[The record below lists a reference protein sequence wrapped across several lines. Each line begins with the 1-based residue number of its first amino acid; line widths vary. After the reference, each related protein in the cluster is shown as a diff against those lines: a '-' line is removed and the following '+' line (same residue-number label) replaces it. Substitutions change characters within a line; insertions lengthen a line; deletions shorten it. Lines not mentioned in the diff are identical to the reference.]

1 MLRNVVLAGGNS
13 LFPGLPERIASEMG
27 SHESDPNNWTVKVIA
42 TPERKEAVWIGGS
55 ILASISTFKDL
66 SISKEDYLE
75 RGSQLVNVKEDEKEA
90 AWKAAIIDREEK
102 NPKRSTI
109 LSDRALLVTVLYYPH
124 HPFALNF

>member
-13 LFPGLPERIASEMG
+13 LFPGFPERIASEMG
-27 SHESDPNNWTVKVIA
+27 SHESDPNFWTVKVIA

-102 NPKRSTI
+102 IQKGQRYFPI
-109 LSDRALLVTVLYYPH
+109 EH
-124 HPFALNF
+124 CW

>member
-1 MLRNVVLAGGNS
+1 MPRNVVLVGGNS
-13 LFPGLPERIASEMG
+13 LFPGRQDRISSEMG
-27 SHESDPNNWTVKVIA
+27 SHEGDPNNVVRYKQWGAKVIA

-102 NPKRSTI
+102 IQKGQRYFPI
-109 LSDRALLVTVLYYPH
+109 EH
-124 HPFALNF
+124 CW

>member
-27 SHESDPNNWTVKVIA
+27 SHESDPNNCTAKVIA

-66 SISKEDYLE
+66 SISKDDYLE

-102 NPKRSTI
+102 IQKGQRYFPI
-109 LSDRALLVTVLYYPH
+109 EH
-124 HPFALNF
+124 CW